1 MKELSRL
8 SGTELQVMQCI
19 WAFGEKVTVAQILD
33 VFKDSKGW
41 KTSTVSTI
49 LARLIE
55 KGFLVK
61 LMQGKSNIYTA
72 TFTQEQYIQNE
83 TKSFFK
89 QVHNGSMKSFM
100 TALVEDSDITKSDIE
115 QLREWLNQELK

>member
-1 MKELSRL
+1 
-8 SGTELQVMQCI
+8 MQCI